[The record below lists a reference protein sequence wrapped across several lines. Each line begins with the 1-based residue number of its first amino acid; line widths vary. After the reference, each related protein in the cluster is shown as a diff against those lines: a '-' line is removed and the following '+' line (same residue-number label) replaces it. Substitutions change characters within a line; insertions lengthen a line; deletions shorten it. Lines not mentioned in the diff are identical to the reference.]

1 MNYWSIPKL
10 RKWNTKST
18 MPLTGLEFIVSN
30 IIFLTPISAYLFHTD
45 SIEWGRGLKVPKL
58 QYLSVVISDAFIEFL
73 SIQHQEVFIGGQ
85 DATLGGDRPGGV
97 HIVSSDHSNCD
108 SCTLALFNASWN
120 LHIKTKVYN
129 HHWRFVQILVGET

>member
-1 MNYWSIPKL
+1 
-10 RKWNTKST
+10 

-30 IIFLTPISAYLFHTD
+30 IIFLTPIYLLIS
-45 SIEWGRGLKVPKL
+45 SIQTAQNEDEDLK
-58 QYLSVVISDAFIEFL
+58 YLSVLVSDAFIEFL
-73 SIQHQEVFIGGQ
+73 SIQYQEVFIGGQ

-129 HHWRFVQILVGET
+129 HH